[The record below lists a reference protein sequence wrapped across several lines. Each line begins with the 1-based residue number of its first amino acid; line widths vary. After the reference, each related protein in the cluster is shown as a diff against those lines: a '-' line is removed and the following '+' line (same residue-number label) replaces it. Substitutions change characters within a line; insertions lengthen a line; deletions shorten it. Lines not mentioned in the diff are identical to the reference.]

1 MPTSSCGHK
10 FRNSLVI
17 PTVGTFELADEDI
30 SVVRGTEGSK
40 SINLKLGSFTD
51 NIGAIRVE
59 YKISLS
65 HVTKTIYDAIK
76 AFAQTDLLQGYL
88 LNYTGSINLNF
99 SGEAKNGCVIKAI
112 QTSTSAIMPS
122 VDGIAPEVEY
132 IETVDLTILAP
143 SYQII

>member
-1 MPTSSCGHK
+1 LPTSSCGHK

-17 PTVGTFELADEDI
+17 PSVGSFELADDDI
-30 SVVRGTEGSK
+30 TVVRGTEGSK

-51 NIGAIRVE
+51 SIGAIRVE

-76 AFAQTDLLQGYL
+76 TFAQTDLLQGYL

-99 SGEAKNGCVIKAI
+99 SGEAKNGCVIKSI

-132 IETVDLTILAP
+132 IEKVDLTILAP